1 MQYFYLICTN
11 FDETTCPR
19 KVFLQEHQAVTWG
32 RRLATKIAN
41 DDFYACMEV
50 ALYKQPITTIGELE
64 YVKTLEPYKKP
75 IDSILYAAA
84 CGIANG
90 SDTDIDIK
98 RSGDPGVDTTFG

>member
-19 KVFLQEHQAVTWG
+19 KVFLQEHQAITWG

-50 ALYKQPITTIGELE
+50 ALYKQPITTVGEFE
-64 YVKTLEPYKKP
+64 YVKILEPY
-75 IDSILYAAA
+75 
-84 CGIANG
+84 CG
-90 SDTDIDIK
+90 SDYDIDI
-98 RSGDPGVDTTFG
+98 RRPGDPGIDTTFG